1 MSDFNFK
8 QLKLIIQKINDY
20 RKGKIYLAWLISDI
34 ESLIN
39 ILEDPNEDW
48 KADLRTSWLDLEE
61 VYAFALADEKE
72 HLDQKDIRIID
83 EGLHKLETLIG
94 DQLKTIKSPED
105 DC

>member
-1 MSDFNFK
+1 MSDFDFR
-8 QLKLIIQKINDY
+8 QLNLIMTKINEY
-20 RKGKIYLAWLISDI
+20 KNGKSYLSWLINDV

-39 ILEDPNEDW
+39 ILEDPNQDW
-48 KADLRTSWLDLEE
+48 KADLGTSWLDLEE

-72 HLDQKDIRIID
+72 YLDQKDIRIID
-83 EGLHKLETLIG
+83 EALHKLETLIE